1 MQLPFSTENDLEARI
16 IADPAWQEGARWGEP
31 RPGHLEGSVASHIA
45 EVLSNV
51 DRYALDQHDRARLR
65 LVALVHDTFK
75 YKVDQSRPKSGDNH
89 HAMLARRFAE
99 GYVEDPEVLD
109 VIELHDEAYNS
120 WAKGLRSGDWGT
132 GEARARDLMRR
143 LGNTLP
149 FYLRFYRADN
159 ETDGK
164 SQEPLEW
171 FERHAAQAESVEGHP
186 KKPNSVRRA

>member
-1 MQLPFSTENDLEARI
+1 VFVEFPFSAENELEAKI

-31 RPGHLEGSVASHIA
+31 RPGHPEGTVASHIA

-51 DRYALDQHDRARLR
+51 DRHAVDRDDRARLR
-65 LVALVHDTFK
+65 LAALVHDTFK
-75 YKVDQSRPKSGDNH
+75 YRVDQSRPKVAGNH

-99 GYVEDPEVLD
+99 GYVDDVGLLE

-120 WAKGLRSGDWGT
+120 WAEGVRSGDWAGAR
-132 GEARARDLMRR
+132 ARARDLLGR
-143 LGNTLP
+143 LGGNLP

-159 ETDGK
+159 ETGDK

-171 FERHAAQAESVEGHP
+171 FERLTATDEPGPV
-186 KKPNSVRRA
+186 

>member
-31 RPGHLEGSVASHIA
+31 RPGHPEGTVASHIA

-51 DRYALDQHDRARLR
+51 DRVAVDREDRARLR
-65 LVALVHDTFK
+65 LAALVHDTFK
-75 YKVDQSRPKSGDNH
+75 YQVDQSKPKVGDNH
-89 HAMLARRFAE
+89 HATLARRFSEA
-99 GYVEDPEVLD
+99 YVDDPELLE

-120 WAKGLRSGDWGT
+120 WAKGLRSGDWASAA
-132 GEARARDLMRR
+132 ARARDLVRR
-143 LGNTLP
+143 LGSTLP

-159 ETDGK
+159 ETGGK

-171 FERHAAQAESVEGHP
+171 FERLLARAEPVDGHP
-186 KKPNSVRRA
+186 TET